1 MLIWWYMFAL
11 RDVPFLRNKDLDQS
25 QFCLRKKT
33 VTFSVL
39 FDLVYQ
45 SRWAFCFCP
54 TAAAARELFQIMG
67 RFCFVAFIYLPGFLF
82 PDFSSSLYLPC
93 QAGLNPEIKCDIA

>member
-11 RDVPFLRNKDLDQS
+11 RDVPFLRNKDLGPS
-25 QFCLRKKT
+25 QFCLGKKKKKNS

-54 TAAAARELFQIMG
+54 TAAAARKLFQIMEPILF
-67 RFCFVAFIYLPGFLF
+67 RSLYLFAFLF
-82 PDFSSSLYLPC
+82 PDLPSSLYLPYGH
-93 QAGLNPEIKCDIA
+93 AKRV